1 MIMNVHSLLHLK
13 EDVKRRGPL
22 GINSCFPIEN
32 FNSMLNIFLQTANES
47 FFFRPDIKKKKN
59 WLNLKYREY
68 NC

>member
-32 FNSMLNIFLQTANES
+32 FNSMLNIFLQKANES
-47 FFFRPDIKKKKN
+47 FFFRPDIKKKKK
-59 WLNLKYREY
+59 LAQFKVQGV
-68 NC
+68 